1 MMRMRRT
8 RAASAA
14 FILLLLAS
22 ALGSGLARGYERDK
36 TDSVVLRNGDRISGD
51 IHSLEFGILTLS
63 TDNMST
69 LSIEWPAVRSVTSKF
84 EFAIERRD
92 GTKYYGVIA
101 TSADGV
107 DLVVQSAGGAVHIP
121 LAEVERISRFS
132 SRFWDRINGG
142 LSVGFSYTKSSSI
155 SVSNVNFNANYRST
169 TIDSS
174 VAFSS
179 NTTKDSSGSTTNR
192 ELLSGAVQFLRQSRN
207 FWGLLGSLERDQSLG
222 IDARLTAG
230 AGIGRRFVQTTFS
243 ELTGVLGLVGT
254 EEWIVDKPEPRAS
267 VEAVAGG
274 SWQVFKFIEPKTRLN
289 LSLYVFPSL
298 TESGRYRSTGD
309 LSLTHKFPHDVTVG
323 LTGYLSYD
331 NQPPE
336 PGAEKSDYGVTF
348 NLGYTFGQ

>member
-1 MMRMRRT
+1 MVRCRQLHHIV
-8 RAASAA
+8 AA
-14 FILLLLAS
+14 LLLLWS
-22 ALGSGLARGYERDK
+22 VLGCGLAWGYARDK
-36 TDSVVLRNGDRISGD
+36 SDVVVLRNGDRISGD

-69 LSIEWPAVRSVTSKF
+69 LSIEWPAVRSITSKF

-92 GTKYYGVIA
+92 GTKYHGVIA
-101 TSADGV
+101 TSEDGAD
-107 DLVVQSAGGAVHIP
+107 LLVQSGGGSLRIP
-121 LAEVERISRFS
+121 MADVERISRFS
-132 SRFWDRINGG
+132 PSFWERINGG
-142 LSVGFSYTKSSSI
+142 LSIGFSYSKSSSI
-155 SVSNVNFNANYRST
+155 EVSNVNLNANYRST
-169 TIDSS
+169 AIDSS
-174 VAFSS
+174 LTFSS
-179 NTTKDSSGSTTNR
+179 NTTKDSSGTTTNR

-230 AGIGRRFVQTTFS
+230 AGIGRRFMQTAFT
-243 ELTGVLGLVGT
+243 ELTGVVGLVGT
-254 EEWIVDKPEPRAS
+254 EEWIVNTSEPRAS

-336 PGAEKSDYGVTF
+336 PGAEKSDYGLTF

>member
-1 MMRMRRT
+1 MMCTRRPG
-8 RAASAA
+8 SALSS
-14 FILLLLAS
+14 LLLL
-22 ALGSGLARGYERDK
+22 LWGTVICGLAWGYARDK
-36 TDSVVLRNGDRISGD
+36 SDVVILRNGDRLSGD

-84 EFAIERRD
+84 EFAIERQD
-92 GTKYYGVIA
+92 GTKYHGIIA
-101 TSADGV
+101 TSADGA
-107 DLVVQSAGGAVHIP
+107 DLVVQNEQGSVRIP
-121 LAEVERISRFS
+121 MAEIERISRFS

-142 LSVGFSYTKSSSI
+142 LSVGFSYTKSSAI
-155 SVSNVNFNANYRST
+155 QVSNVNFNANYRST

-174 VAFSS
+174 LSFSS
-179 NTTKDSSGSTTNR
+179 NTTKDSSGTTTNR
-192 ELLSGAVQFLRQSRN
+192 ELLSTGVQFLQQSRN

-222 IDARLTAG
+222 IDARLVAG
-230 AGIGRRFVQTTFS
+230 AGVGRRFLQTSFS
-243 ELTGVLGLVGT
+243 ELTGVVGLVGT
-254 EEWIVDKPEPRAS
+254 EEWIVDQSEPRAS
-267 VEAVAGG
+267 VEAVVGG

-298 TESGRYRSTGD
+298 TEKGRYRSTGD
-309 LSLTHKFPHDVTVG
+309 LSLTHKFPHDITVG

>member
-1 MMRMRRT
+1 MVPLRQLRYPI
-8 RAASAA
+8 AA
-14 FILLLLAS
+14 LLLVWGVLAC
-22 ALGSGLARGYERDK
+22 GLAWGYARDK
-36 TDSVVLRNGDRISGD
+36 SDVVVLRNGDRISGD

-69 LSIEWPAVRSVTSKF
+69 LSIEWPAVRSVRSKF

-92 GTKYYGVIA
+92 GTKYHGVIA
-101 TSADGV
+101 TSEDAA
-107 DLVVQSAGGAVHIP
+107 DLVVQSAGGSVRIP
-121 LAEVERISRFS
+121 MSEVERISRFS
-132 SRFWDRINGG
+132 PRFWDRINGG
-142 LSVGFSYTKSSSI
+142 LSIGFSYSKSSSI
-155 SVSNVNFNANYRST
+155 SVSNVNLNANYRSIS
-169 TIDSS
+169 IDSS
-174 VAFSS
+174 LAFSS
-179 NTTKDSSGSTTNR
+179 NTTKDSSGSTTDR
-192 ELLSGAVQFLRQSRN
+192 QLLTGAVQFLRQSRN

-222 IDARLTAG
+222 IDARLVGG
-230 AGIGRRFVQTTFS
+230 AGIGRRFLQTSFS
-243 ELTGVLGLVGT
+243 EVTGVVGLVGT
-254 EEWIVDKPEPRAS
+254 EEWIVDKSGPRAS

-274 SWQVFKFIEPKTRLN
+274 SWQVFRFIEPKTRLN

-336 PGAEKSDYGVTF
+336 SGAEKSDYGLTF

>member
-1 MMRMRRT
+1 MVRFRQLRPP
-8 RAASAA
+8 AAA
-14 FILLLLAS
+14 LLLIWTV
-22 ALGSGLARGYERDK
+22 LGCGLAWGYARDK
-36 TDSVVLRNGDRISGD
+36 SDVVVLRNGDRLSGD

-84 EFAIERRD
+84 EFAIERLD
-92 GTKYYGVIA
+92 GTKYHGVIA
-101 TSADGV
+101 TSDDGS
-107 DLVVQSAGGAVHIP
+107 DLVIQSEGGSVRIP
-121 LAEVERISRFS
+121 MAEVERISRFS
-132 SRFWDRINGG
+132 PRFWDRINGG
-142 LSVGFSYTKSSSI
+142 LSIGFSYSKSSSI
-155 SVSNVNFNANYRST
+155 QVGNVNFNANYRST
-169 TIDSS
+169 AIDSS
-174 VAFSS
+174 LAFSS
-179 NTTKDSSGSTTNR
+179 NTTKDSSGSTTDR
-192 ELLSGAVQFLRQSRN
+192 QLLSGAVQFLRQSRN
-207 FWGLLGSLERDQSLG
+207 FWGLLASLERDQSLG

-230 AGIGRRFVQTTFS
+230 AGIGRRFLQTSFS
-243 ELTGVLGLVGT
+243 ELTGVVGLVGT
-254 EEWIVDKPEPRAS
+254 EEWIVDKSEPRAS

-274 SWQVFKFIEPKTRLN
+274 SWQVFRFIEPKTRLN

-336 PGAEKSDYGVTF
+336 SGAAKSDYGVTF

>member
-1 MMRMRRT
+1 MVRFRQLRLP
-8 RAASAA
+8 AAAV
-14 FILLLLAS
+14 LLLWT
-22 ALGSGLARGYERDK
+22 ALGCGLAWGYDRDK
-36 TDSVVLRNGDRISGD
+36 SDAVVLRNGDHISGD

-63 TDNMST
+63 TDNMSS

-101 TSADGV
+101 TSADGT
-107 DLVVQSAGGAVHIP
+107 DLVIQSGGGSVRFP
-121 LAEVERISRFS
+121 MSEVERISRFS
-132 SRFWDRINGG
+132 SRFWDRISGG
-142 LSVGFSYTKSSSI
+142 LSVGFSYSKSSSI
-155 SVSNVNFNANYRST
+155 QVGNVNFNADYRST
-169 TIDSS
+169 AIESS
-174 VAFSS
+174 LAFSS
-179 NTTKDSSGSTTNR
+179 NTTKDSSGSTTDR
-192 ELLSGAVQFLRQSRN
+192 QLLSGAVQFLRQSRN

-230 AGIGRRFVQTTFS
+230 AGIGRRFLQTSFS
-243 ELTGVLGLVGT
+243 ELTGVVGLVGT
-254 EEWIVDKPEPRAS
+254 EEWIVDKSEPRAS

-298 TESGRYRSTGD
+298 TESGRYRSTGN

>member
-1 MMRMRRT
+1 MMSLHRSP
-8 RAASAA
+8 RAAAA
-14 FILLLLAS
+14 VFLLLGCV
-22 ALGSGLARGYERDK
+22 LGAGLACGYERDK
-36 TDSVVLRNGDRISGD
+36 TDVVTLRNGDHISGD

-63 TDNMST
+63 TDNMDS
-69 LSIEWPAVRSVTSKF
+69 LSIEWPAVRAVTSKF

-92 GTKYYGVIA
+92 GTKYYGAIA
-101 TSADGV
+101 TSADGA
-107 DLVVQSAGGAVHIP
+107 DLVIRGGAGSVSIP
-121 LAEVERISRFS
+121 MGEVERISRFS

-155 SVSNVNFNANYRST
+155 QVSNVNFNANYRST
-169 TIDSS
+169 AIDSS
-174 VAFSS
+174 LAFSS
-179 NTTKDSSGSTTNR
+179 NTTKDSSGSTTDR
-192 ELLSGAVQFLRQSRN
+192 QLLSGAVQFLRQSRN

-230 AGIGRRFVQTTFS
+230 AGIGRRFVQTSFS
-243 ELTGVLGLVGT
+243 ELTGVVGLVGT

-274 SWQVFKFIEPKTRLN
+274 SWQVFRFIEPKTRLN

-348 NLGYTFGQ
+348 NLGYSFGQ

>member
-1 MMRMRRT
+1 MVRFRQLRPP
-8 RAASAA
+8 AAA
-14 FILLLLAS
+14 LLLIWTV
-22 ALGSGLARGYERDK
+22 LGCGLAWGYARDK
-36 TDSVVLRNGDRISGD
+36 SDVVVLRNGDRLSGD

-84 EFAIERRD
+84 EFAIERLD
-92 GTKYYGVIA
+92 GTKYHGVIA
-101 TSADGV
+101 TSDDGS
-107 DLVVQSAGGAVHIP
+107 DLVIQSEGGSVRIP
-121 LAEVERISRFS
+121 MAEVERISRFS
-132 SRFWDRINGG
+132 PRFWDRINGG
-142 LSVGFSYTKSSSI
+142 LSIGFSYSKSSAI
-155 SVSNVNFNANYRST
+155 QVSNVNFNANYRST
-169 TIDSS
+169 AIESS
-174 VAFSS
+174 LAFSS
-179 NTTKDSSGSTTNR
+179 NTTKDSSGSTTDR
-192 ELLSGAVQFLRQSRN
+192 QLLSGAVQFLRQSRN
-207 FWGLLGSLERDQSLG
+207 FWGLLASLERDQSLG

-230 AGIGRRFVQTTFS
+230 AGIGRRFLQTSFS
-243 ELTGVLGLVGT
+243 ELTGVVGLVGT
-254 EEWIVDKPEPRAS
+254 EEWIVDKSEPRAS

-274 SWQVFKFIEPKTRLN
+274 SWQVFRFIEPKTRLN

-336 PGAEKSDYGVTF
+336 SGAAKSDYGVTF

>member
-1 MMRMRRT
+1 ML
-8 RAASAA
+8 SA
-14 FILLLLAS
+14 
-22 ALGSGLARGYERDK
+22 GLACGYERDK
-36 TDSVVLRNGDRISGD
+36 TDVVTLRNGDHISGD

-63 TDNMST
+63 TDNMDS
-69 LSIEWPAVRSVTSKF
+69 LSIEWPAVRAVTSKF

-92 GTKYYGVIA
+92 GTKYYGAIA
-101 TSADGV
+101 TSADGA
-107 DLVVQSAGGAVHIP
+107 DLVITSAGGTVRFP
-121 LAEVERISRFS
+121 MSELERISRFS

-142 LSVGFSYTKSSSI
+142 LSVGFSYSKSSAI
-155 SVSNVNFNANYRST
+155 QVSNVNFNAIYRST
-169 TIDSS
+169 TIDST

-192 ELLSGAVQFLRQSRN
+192 QLLSGAIQFLRQSRN

-230 AGIGRRFVQTTFS
+230 AGIGRRFLQTRFS
-243 ELTGVLGLVGT
+243 ELTGVVGLVGT
-254 EEWIVDKPEPRAS
+254 EEWIVDKAEPRAS

-274 SWQVFKFIEPKTRLN
+274 SWQVFRFIDPKTRLN

-309 LSLTHKFPHDVTVG
+309 LSLTHKFPHDITVG

-336 PGAEKSDYGVTF
+336 AGAEKSDYGITF
-348 NLGYTFGQ
+348 NLGYSFGQ

>member
-1 MMRMRRT
+1 MVRCRQLHHIV
-8 RAASAA
+8 AA
-14 FILLLLAS
+14 LLLLWS
-22 ALGSGLARGYERDK
+22 VLGCGLAWGYARDK
-36 TDSVVLRNGDRISGD
+36 SDVVVLRNGDRISGD

-84 EFAIERRD
+84 EFAIERQD
-92 GTKYYGVIA
+92 GTKYHGIIA
-101 TSADGV
+101 TSADGA
-107 DLVVQSAGGAVHIP
+107 DLVVQNEQGSVRIP
-121 LAEVERISRFS
+121 MAEIERISRFS

-142 LSVGFSYTKSSSI
+142 LSVGFSYTKSSAI
-155 SVSNVNFNANYRST
+155 QVSNVNFNANYRST

-174 VAFSS
+174 LSFSS
-179 NTTKDSSGSTTNR
+179 NTTKDSSGTTTNR
-192 ELLSGAVQFLRQSRN
+192 ELLSTGVQFLQQSRN

-222 IDARLTAG
+222 IDARLVAG
-230 AGIGRRFVQTTFS
+230 AGVGRRFLQTSFS
-243 ELTGVLGLVGT
+243 ELTGVVGLVGT
-254 EEWIVDKPEPRAS
+254 EEWIVDQSEPRAS
-267 VEAVAGG
+267 VEAVVGG

-298 TESGRYRSTGD
+298 TEKGRYRSTGD
-309 LSLTHKFPHDVTVG
+309 LSLTHKFPHDITVG

>member
-1 MMRMRRT
+1 MMRMRLT
-8 RAASAA
+8 GAASAA
-14 FILLLLAS
+14 FILLLAS
-22 ALGSGLARGYERDK
+22 ALATGLAWSYERDK
-36 TDSVVLRNGDRISGD
+36 SDVVALRNGDHISGD

-63 TDNMST
+63 TDNMSS
-69 LSIEWPAVRSVTSKF
+69 LSIEWPAVRSIKSKF
-84 EFAIERRD
+84 EFAVERRD
-92 GTKYYGVIA
+92 GTKYYGAIA
-101 TSADGV
+101 TSADGA
-107 DLVVQSAGGAVHIP
+107 DLVIQSNGGSVRFP
-121 LAEVERISRFS
+121 MSEVERISRFS

-142 LSVGFSYTKSSSI
+142 LSVGFSYTKSSAI
-155 SVSNVNFNANYRST
+155 QVSNVNFNANYRST

-192 ELLSGAVQFLRQSRN
+192 ELLTGAVQFLRQSRN

-222 IDARLTAG
+222 IDARLIAG
-230 AGIGRRFVQTTFS
+230 AGIGRRFLQTTFT
-243 ELTGVLGLVGT
+243 ELTGVVGLVGS
-254 EEWIVDKPEPRAS
+254 EEWIVDKSEPRAS

-336 PGAEKSDYGVTF
+336 AGAEKSDYGVTF